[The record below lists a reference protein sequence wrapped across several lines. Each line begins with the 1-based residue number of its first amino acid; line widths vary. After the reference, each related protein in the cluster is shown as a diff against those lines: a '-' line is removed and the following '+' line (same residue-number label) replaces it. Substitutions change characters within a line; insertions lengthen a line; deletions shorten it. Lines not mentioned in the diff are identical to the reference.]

1 MNRQGFSRE
10 DRIRRGLEFKA
21 VFNHRHA
28 TTSGPLRVHT
38 MPAPTPHSRL
48 GLAVSRKV
56 GNAVRRNRIKR
67 LLRTAFQVVRDTN
80 THPMDIVIVVLPHT
94 PQSLEQYRDYLSQAL
109 RHAEQ
114 DAKS

>member
-1 MNRQGFSRE
+1 MNRQGFSRK

-38 MPAPTPHSRL
+38 MPASTPYSRL
-48 GLAVSRKV
+48 GLAVSRRV

-67 LLRTAFQVVRDTN
+67 IVRERFRLNQGQLPDVDIAIQVFAVVSDVSLVQRVDDLFLRMNERFKN
-80 THPMDIVIVVLPHT
+80 
-94 PQSLEQYRDYLSQAL
+94 E
-109 RHAEQ
+109 
-114 DAKS
+114 